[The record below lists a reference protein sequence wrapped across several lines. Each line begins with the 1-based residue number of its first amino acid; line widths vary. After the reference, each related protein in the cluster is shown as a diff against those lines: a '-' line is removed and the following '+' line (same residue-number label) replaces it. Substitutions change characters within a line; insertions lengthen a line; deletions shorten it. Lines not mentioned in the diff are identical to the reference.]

1 VPDELLQGLR
11 RLQQQQQPFVA
22 TACVQTPAGATAAVN
37 TASTSPPWTPSAA
50 PSSMPSKQSH
60 LHINTAVP
68 FINFLQ
74 QLLQQQYIGQQLA
87 ASDVLPLMAA
97 ANLCNDQELFCWL
110 NQKLRGVKAGAA
122 LERS

>member
-11 RLQQQQQPFVA
+11 RLRQQQQTFVA
-22 TACVQTPAGATAAVN
+22 TACAQTPAGATAAVN
-37 TASTSPPWTPSAA
+37 SASTSPPWTTPGA

-60 LHINTAVP
+60 LHIDTAVP
-68 FINFLQ
+68 FIHFLQ
-74 QLLQQQYIGQQLA
+74 QLLQQKYTGQQLA

-122 LERS
+122 LGRS